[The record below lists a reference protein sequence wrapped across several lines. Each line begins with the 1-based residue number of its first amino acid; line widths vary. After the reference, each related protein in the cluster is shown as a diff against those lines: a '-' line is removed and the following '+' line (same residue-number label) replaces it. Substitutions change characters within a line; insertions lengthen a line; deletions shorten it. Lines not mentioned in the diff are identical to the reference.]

1 MITLEQTTLSEK
13 RYGALHS
20 RARLNICVNR
30 RICQES
36 GSKERAI
43 VLFNG
48 DYAWRKEGGSGLW
61 VSGTWGG
68 HSWWGIWDVSSLQ
81 NTLDGGFKVF
91 DGLVLGLN
99 MQFEQLVV
107 AQTQTRSFPTWS
119 TSSARVLPRKRGL
132 YNDEQEKRDTFAAS
146 YW

>member
-1 MITLEQTTLSEK
+1 M
-13 RYGALHS
+13 
-20 RARLNICVNR
+20 
-30 RICQES
+30 
-36 GSKERAI
+36 
-43 VLFNG
+43 
-48 DYAWRKEGGSGLW
+48 
-61 VSGTWGG
+61 
-68 HSWWGIWDVSSLQ
+68 
-81 NTLDGGFKVF
+81 F